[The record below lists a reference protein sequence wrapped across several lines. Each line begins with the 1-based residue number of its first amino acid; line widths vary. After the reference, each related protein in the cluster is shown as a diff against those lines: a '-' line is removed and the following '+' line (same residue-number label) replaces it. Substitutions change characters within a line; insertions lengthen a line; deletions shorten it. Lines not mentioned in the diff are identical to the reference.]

1 MEAIGEGRLAAACV
15 WEPYAS
21 YAERVF
27 GWRVIADGRTVIQPS
42 NYAFLLYARRE
53 LLDAEPDV
61 VAGLTREY
69 AEAVR
74 DAIADLAAAART
86 LHGKIPYVEPI
97 DIDRGLRR
105 DAPNWTWDLAVDGE
119 LLEAVTAELREQG
132 VIPAAFDPAATLA
145 PGVLRAGAPS
155 AAGALTTG
163 GATGSLGPRRP

>member
-1 MEAIGEGRLAAACV
+1 M
-15 WEPYAS
+15 
-21 YAERVF
+21 
-27 GWRVIADGRTVIQPS
+27 IADGRTVIQPS

-105 DAPNWTWDLAVDGE
+105 
-119 LLEAVTAELREQG
+119 
-132 VIPAAFDPAATLA
+132 
-145 PGVLRAGAPS
+145 
-155 AAGALTTG
+155 
-163 GATGSLGPRRP
+163 